1 MSYVLNVNDCPLRMH
16 NVVHDIVLFPKY
28 CDPVYYPQFYPEI
41 LESPMSVKEW
51 IESALN
57 SHASACQGCL
67 SEVEWSGFG
76 YY

>member
-16 NVVHDIVLFPKY
+16 NVVHDFVLF
-28 CDPVYYPQFYPEI
+28 QFYPEI